1 MPHAF
6 PFRRSPPSGLTSR
19 SHSTEQPVT
28 KAQACRRERFLQEK
42 YVNNGHVQHERQPD
56 ACAQSHRFANR
67 PAEALR
73 SAERALKTLYS

>member
-28 KAQACRRERFLQEK
+28 KAQACRRERVLQEK
-42 YVNNGHVQHERQPD
+42 YVNNGHVQHER
-56 ACAQSHRFANR
+56 
-67 PAEALR
+67 
-73 SAERALKTLYS
+73 